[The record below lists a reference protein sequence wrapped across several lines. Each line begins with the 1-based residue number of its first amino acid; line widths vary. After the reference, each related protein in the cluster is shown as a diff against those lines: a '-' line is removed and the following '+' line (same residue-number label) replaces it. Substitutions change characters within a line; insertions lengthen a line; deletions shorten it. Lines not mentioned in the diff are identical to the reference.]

1 MTEAPQIRARAASRA
16 YLDHVERTVPPARP
30 TTLTADDL
38 SNPLSFTDAHNG
50 DASMIEAAVY
60 DALTM
65 ESPGYVG
72 AVLRSGTVTFTNADY
87 TCTLNAKKRTIS
99 FSPSWVPN
107 YSKEYTRSTYAP
119 PRNIVKTLTDNGVF
133 LTSDTEWD
141 RYGSWQDRMEG
152 ISEMYGAAVT
162 SRLHGGW
169 INVTQYGGLRP
180 IAVDHKGKISADE
193 LHHGKDRRVYL
204 EPLKKG
210 MGEIIGLVPR
220 SFAAMVPLDFAVGSR
235 EPARLQRGVVAAM
248 AALGFDATVRITKGE
263 PVLVSAEL
271 NRSGGAYRRLVEH
284 HKYVDPADP
293 LTWWTGVD
301 KVVTMVPLPLAH
313 TAQMGA
319 LEKSVTGAKKN
330 ATTPREPSQEWSER
344 YQKMF
349 SAWRYFADKGW
360 IFTPDF
366 DQPSLL
372 YWGPDRRLHIVI
384 RFRRTYPQA
393 WTGVPVYEVDAD
405 LRVAVMAFTQQPELT
420 ESKD

>member
-1 MTEAPQIRARAASRA
+1 MGTQQKRMTAVNRA
-16 YLDHVERTVPPARP
+16 YRDHVERTVAPTRP
-30 TTLTADDL
+30 TMLTADDL
-38 SNPLSFTDAHNG
+38 SELRTFTDAHNG
-50 DASMIEAAVY
+50 DAGVIEVAVY

-65 ESPGYVG
+65 ESAGYVG

-87 TCTLNAKKRTIS
+87 TCTLNAKKHTIS

-133 LTSDTEWD
+133 LTSATEWD

-162 SRLHGGW
+162 SRLYGGW

-180 IAVDHKGKISADE
+180 IAIDRKGEISADE

-204 EPLKKG
+204 NPLKKG
-210 MGEIIGLVPR
+210 VSEILGLVPR

-235 EPARLQRGVVAAM
+235 DPSRLQRGVVGAM
-248 AALGFDATVRITKGE
+248 ATLGFDATVRIVKGE

-271 NRSGGAYRRLVEH
+271 SRNGGAYRRMTDYH
-284 HKYVDPADP
+284 GYVDPADP

-301 KVVTMVPLPLAH
+301 KVVTMVPLPLAYA
-313 TAQMGA
+313 AQMGA
-319 LEKSVTGAKKN
+319 LEKSVTSAKKN
-330 ATTPREPSQEWSER
+330 PTTPREPSQEWSER
-344 YQKMF
+344 YYKMF

-384 RFRRTYPQA
+384 RFGRTYPQA
-393 WTGVPVYEVDAD
+393 WTGVPVWEVDAD